1 VKGRAVLALLLLALA
16 VRLAFVAATPGYVP
30 HHDDR
35 DYDRLACWISDRVLP
50 PDRSPP
56 FPSASSCAERG
67 RPGELTAYRPPL
79 WPIALGGSDAVA
91 EVVDAPRWTAGRVLQ
106 AVIGTVVVGLI
117 GTIAARLWEPTV
129 GLIAMGLGAVFLP
142 LVLDGASLISE
153 PLFVALE
160 LGAVL
165 AFLHYRAPPHRIGW
179 AIASGA
185 LVGLAALTRTS
196 GALLALALLA
206 AFGAR
211 PRGRGWVAAGCFAA
225 TAALVVVPWT
235 IRNEVVM
242 RAFVPVST
250 ETGGTLL
257 GTYNPAAWHDPGCP
271 GCWILL
277 SRTPA
282 EMGLAHRLLALP
294 EVARDSA
301 SRALAERF
309 ALRHPGYVLQVAWD
323 NSLRLLDLGGERRIR
338 STARSID
345 VPPGAAIAGAWELW
359 LVIGLAAAGGLRR
372 APPALLALVAFLWL
386 TTALVVSD
394 TPRFRAT
401 IDPFLLMLAAVGLCA
416 VLGHA
421 TLRPWTTWRRSSSP
435 PSASPRRTRWR

>member
-1 VKGRAVLALLLLALA
+1 
-16 VRLAFVAATPGYVP
+16 
-30 HHDDR
+30 
-35 DYDRLACWISDRVLP
+35 
-50 PDRSPP
+50 
-56 FPSASSCAERG
+56 
-67 RPGELTAYRPPL
+67 
-79 WPIALGGSDAVA
+79 
-91 EVVDAPRWTAGRVLQ
+91 
-106 AVIGTVVVGLI
+106 
-117 GTIAARLWEPTV
+117 
-129 GLIAMGLGAVFLP
+129 MGLAAVFLP

-153 PLFVALE
+153 PLFVAFE

-196 GALLALALLA
+196 GALLAVALLV
-206 AFGAR
+206 AFLTR
-211 PRGRGWVAAGCFAA
+211 PRARGVVAAACFAA
-225 TAALVVVPWT
+225 AAILVVAPWT

-250 ETGGTLL
+250 EAGGTLL
-257 GTYNPAAWHDPGCP
+257 GTYNPAASHDPGCT

-294 EVARDSA
+294 EVTRDST

-323 NSLRLLDLGGERRIR
+323 NSLRLLELGGDRRIR
-338 STARSID
+338 FTAHSID

-372 APPALLALVAFLWL
+372 APPPLLALVAFLWL

-394 TPRFRAT
+394 TPRFRAA
-401 IDPFLLMLAAVGLCA
+401 IDPFLLMLAALGLSTLGGRVCHRPHRFLPPLSRPGTIGPWQLTSPGWA
-416 VLGHA
+416 PFGGATGHA
-421 TLRPWTTWRRSSSP
+421 PTDEPDRQATSRH
-435 PSASPRRTRWR
+435 